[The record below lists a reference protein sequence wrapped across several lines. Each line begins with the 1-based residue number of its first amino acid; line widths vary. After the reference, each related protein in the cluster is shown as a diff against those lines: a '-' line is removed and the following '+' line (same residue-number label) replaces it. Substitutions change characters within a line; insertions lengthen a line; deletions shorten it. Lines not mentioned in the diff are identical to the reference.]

1 GDLKITDPG
10 PQTCTFARSC
20 TIRLTATGG
29 RAPLRWSATGLPFGL
44 TLDPTTGRITG
55 TPWSTGTT
63 RITITATD
71 TTPTSAT
78 TTFPLTTTWF

>member
-1 GDLKITDPG
+1 
-10 PQTCTFARSC
+10 
-20 TIRLTATGG
+20 
-29 RAPLRWSATGLPFGL
+29 PLRWSATGLPFGL